1 MFYARGRVQGMFN
14 LFKKFSMLRSN
25 RLFSV
30 TADVDG
36 MRCEKCVERV
46 RNALLKVSGVV
57 MVNVDSEKKV
67 VIIESDR
74 EQDLAKISKVI
85 SDCGYSVREIR
96 HSGITLVR

>member
-1 MFYARGRVQGMFN
+1 MFN
-14 LFKKFSMLRSN
+14 LFKKLSMLRSN

-57 MVNVDSEKKV
+57 LVNVDSEKKV
-67 VIIESDR
+67 VTIESDR

>member
-1 MFYARGRVQGMFN
+1 MLN

-67 VIIESDR
+67 VTIESDR
-74 EQDLAKISKVI
+74 KQDLAKISNVI
-85 SDCGYSVREIR
+85 SDCGYSVREIK

>member
-1 MFYARGRVQGMFN
+1 MLN

-46 RNALLKVSGVV
+46 RNALLKVFGVV

-67 VIIESDR
+67 VTIESDR

>member
-1 MFYARGRVQGMFN
+1 MFN
-14 LFKKFSMLRSN
+14 LFKKLSMLRSN

-57 MVNVDSEKKV
+57 LVNVDSEKKMV
-67 VIIESDR
+67 TIESDR

-96 HSGITLVR
+96 HSGIILVR